1 MYYDLNVPYIANH
14 GELQRT
20 LAFLSE
26 RQCSLEPLPQGM
38 KYADLQKWVTTPLH

>member
-1 MYYDLNVPYIANH
+1 MMYYDLNVPYIANR

-26 RQCSLEPLPQGM
+26 RLSAQNQ
-38 KYADLQKWVTTPLH
+38 AQRI

>member
-1 MYYDLNVPYIANH
+1 MYFDLNVPYTANH

-26 RQCSLEPLPQGM
+26 RQSLRDQAHKMSMLTSRSG
-38 KYADLQKWVTTPLH
+38 L

>member
-1 MYYDLNVPYIANH
+1 MYFDLNVPYTANH

-26 RQCSLEPLPQGM
+26 SQSFRCLRQ
-38 KYADLQKWVTTPLH
+38 KDADLEKWAITLLH